1 MKWYNTAQESR
12 MTSHLTTRILFM
24 STPEFGVPTLRK
36 LVEAGYPVVGVVCQP
51 DRPAGRGLH
60 LAAPPVK
67 EAALALGLSVLQPA
81 GLRTAE
87 AHDLLAATRPD
98 LIVVAAYGQYIPEA
112 ICRLAPAGALN
123 LHPSLLPRWR
133 GASPVQA
140 AILAGDDET
149 GVTVHF
155 VAAELD
161 AGDILAQARTPIRPD
176 ESAGELMA
184 RLAVLGAE
192 LMVETIGRWLRGEI
206 APQPQDAAAVT
217 WSSRLNKEE
226 GLLDWSRPAEQLAR
240 QVRAFNPWPGAYT
253 FWQGRQLTILEAVPR
268 PASSRAAGPGEV
280 VAIEAAAGVGTA
292 EGILLLRRVQLAGK
306 QPLPIEVFL
315 RGARGFV
322 GARLG

>member
-1 MKWYNTAQESR
+1 MATEST

-36 LVEAGYPVVGVVCQP
+36 LVEAGYQVVGVVCQP
-51 DRPAGRGLH
+51 DRPAGRGLR

-67 EAALALGLSVLQPA
+67 EAALALGLPVLQPA

-87 AHDLLAATRPD
+87 ARDLLAATRPD

-140 AILAGDDET
+140 AILAGDAET

-161 AGDILAQARTPIRPD
+161 AGDILAQARTPILPH

-184 RLAVLGAE
+184 RLAVLGAD
-192 LMVETIGRWLRGEI
+192 LMVETIGRWLRGEV

-217 WSSRLNKEE
+217 WSSRLSKEE
-226 GLLDWSRPAEQLAR
+226 GLLDWRRPAELLAR

-253 FWQGRQLTILEAVPR
+253 FWQGRQLTILEAAPL
-268 PASSRAAGPGEV
+268 PAGQIAAGPGEV
-280 VAIEAAAGVGTA
+280 VAVEAAAGVGA
-292 EGILLLRRVQLAGK
+292 GEGALLLRRVQLAGK
-306 QPLPIEVFL
+306 QPLSIEAFL